1 MATMPA
7 SPQSGDRRSNPDEDF
22 VIRPSWRAGRAWA
35 KQPAFVKYRKQM
47 LGFVV
52 AIQLLVLLTMP
63 FTHIPRYLLEMSLG
77 ITLLLVLLIPLWL
90 WWYKSA
96 AIRVT
101 SELVVINHFLRRPV
115 VIKRHDIVRVAR
127 CGVVQV
133 DVSPILPQPV
143 VFMFGADG
151 RCLVS
156 LWMTRWNWNDLER
169 IWKPLGVSVEGSWGD
184 VVLQA
189 QLGSRFPGAF

>member
-1 MATMPA
+1 MATVPA
-7 SPQSGDRRSNPDEDF
+7 SLQSGDRRPDPNDDF
-22 VIRPSWRAGRAWA
+22 VIRPSWRAGRSWA
-35 KQPAFVKYRKQM
+35 KQPAFVKYRKHM
-47 LGFVV
+47 LGFIV
-52 AIQLLVLLTMP
+52 AVQLLVLLTMP
-63 FTHIPRYLLEMSLG
+63 FTHIPRYLLEVSVG
-77 ITLLLVLLIPLWL
+77 ISVVFVLLLPLYL

-101 SELVVINHFLRRPV
+101 ADLIVINHFLRRPN

-133 DVSPILPQPV
+133 DISPILPQPV

-169 IWKPLGVSVEGSWGD
+169 IWKPLGVSVEGSWDD

-189 QLGSRFPGAF
+189 KLASRFPGAF

>member
-1 MATMPA
+1 MH
-7 SPQSGDRRSNPDEDF
+7 
-22 VIRPSWRAGRAWA
+22 
-35 KQPAFVKYRKQM
+35 M
-47 LGFVV
+47 LGFVA
-52 AIQLLVLLTMP
+52 AINLLVLLTMP
-63 FTHIPRYLLEMSLG
+63 FSRIPRYLLQVSLG
-77 ITLLLVLLIPLWL
+77 LTLVLVAVTGIWL

-101 SELVVINHFLRRPV
+101 AELVIVNHFLRRSV
-115 VIKRHDIVRVAR
+115 VIKRHDIVRVVR

-133 DVSPILPQPV
+133 DVSGMMLPQPV

-156 LWMTRWNWNDLER
+156 LWMTRWDWNNLER
-169 IWKPLGVSVEGSWGD
+169 IWKPLGLTVEGSWDD

-189 QLGSRFPGAF
+189 QLASRFPGAF

>member
-1 MATMPA
+1 MPA
-7 SPQSGDRRSNPDEDF
+7 APRSDDPRDPDEDF
-22 VIRPSWRAGRAWA
+22 VIRPSWQAGWTWSR
-35 KQPAFVKYRKQM
+35 QPVFVKYRKQM

-52 AIQLLVLLTMP
+52 AVQLFVLLTMP
-63 FTHIPRYLLEMSLG
+63 FTQIPRYLLEVSLG
-77 ITLLLVLLIPLWL
+77 VTLVLVLSIPLWL
-90 WWYKSA
+90 WWYRSA

-101 SELVVINHFLRRPV
+101 ADLVVINHFLQRPV

-127 CGVVQV
+127 CGVVRV

-151 RCLVS
+151 RCLIS
-156 LWMTRWNWNDLER
+156 LWMTRWNWHDLER
-169 IWKPLGVSVEGSWGD
+169 IWKPLELNVEGSWD
-184 VVLQA
+184 DAVLQG

>member
-1 MATMPA
+1 
-7 SPQSGDRRSNPDEDF
+7 
-22 VIRPSWRAGRAWA
+22 
-35 KQPAFVKYRKQM
+35 M
-47 LGFVV
+47 LVFVV
-52 AIQLLVLLTMP
+52 AVNLLVLSSMP
-63 FTHIPRYLLEMSLG
+63 FTHVPRYLIEMSLG
-77 ITLLLVLLIPLWL
+77 VTVVLVLLIPLWL

-96 AIRVT
+96 EIRVT
-101 SELVVINHFLRRPV
+101 TDLVIINHFLRQPV
-115 VIKRHDIVRVAR
+115 VVKRHDIVRVAR

-156 LWMTRWNWNDLER
+156 LWMTRWNWNDIER
-169 IWKPLGVSVEGSWGD
+169 IWRPLGVSVEGSWDD

-189 QLGSRFPGAF
+189 QLGARFPGAF